1 MQEKKFWTL
10 VALAGLTA
18 VTLVRPERDLDGR
31 PASRPFRTPLTKD
44 GIASGS
50 LSVAGSSSPGASPH
64 PDSSPWLL
72 FRADWSAVLWRVYKK
87 MNDNRLMAVAAG
99 VVFYGLLAVFP
110 AITAFVSLYGL
121 MADPATIHERLTLA
135 TGILPQGALNILN
148 EQLTRLTSHRTSALS
163 IGFIG
168 GLVVALW
175 SANAGAKAVMDA
187 LNVAYGET
195 EKRSFV
201 HLNLVALAFTLGTIL
216 ALMLALGAVV
226 VAPIVL
232 SQLGL
237 SGVNETLIA
246 FARWPIL
253 LGLVVLGL
261 TILYRFGPS
270 LTDPHWTWL
279 FPGNVIAAVSW
290 LILSGLFS
298 WYIAN
303 FGSYDATYGSLGAAI
318 GMMTWMWI
326 SMIVVLLGAELN
338 ADIQRKAKLCLLSPL
353 RRYPSRSWGGQLQA
367 ARDQRWF
374 VFADTSIG
382 VPDASCL
389 RWNFGLELCI
399 MAWPLLSHG
408 PGSEASARILRQP
421 VRNRGAEW
429 RLLSHAP
436 NPIRRALAR

>member
-1 MQEKKFWTL
+1 MEYPPGGVVRVESWCRAGAAEGEHMQEKKVWTL
-10 VALAGLTA
+10 IALAGLTA
-18 VTLVRPERDLDGR
+18 LTLVRSERDLDGR
-31 PASRPFRTPLTKD
+31 PTSRPVRTPPERD
-44 GIASGS
+44 GIGSGS
-50 LSVAGSSSPGASPH
+50 TSISGSSSTSTSPH
-64 PDSSPWLL
+64 AGPAWVL
-72 FRADWSAVLWRVYKK
+72 FRADWGAALWRVYQK
-87 MNDNRLMAVAAG
+87 MNDNRLLAVAAG

-121 MADPATIHERLTLA
+121 MADPSTIHERLSLA
-135 TGILPQGALNILN
+135 TGVLPQGALNILN

-163 IGFIG
+163 VGFIG
-168 GLVVALW
+168 GLLVALW

-201 HLNLVALAFTLGTIL
+201 RLNLVALAFTLGTIF

-237 SGVNETLIA
+237 SGSSETLIDL
-246 FARWPIL
+246 ARWPIL

-261 TILYRFGPS
+261 TILYRYGPS

-290 LILSGLFS
+290 LVLSGLFS
-298 WYIAN
+298 WYIAH

-338 ADIQRKAKLCLLSPL
+338 ADIQRKANS
-353 RRYPSRSWGGQLQA
+353 
-367 ARDQRWF
+367 
-374 VFADTSIG
+374 
-382 VPDASCL
+382 AS
-389 RWNFGLELCI
+389 
-399 MAWPLLSHG
+399 S
-408 PGSEASARILRQP
+408 AS
-421 VRNRGAEW
+421 
-429 RLLSHAP
+429 
-436 NPIRRALAR
+436 

>member
-1 MQEKKFWTL
+1 MQEKKLWTL
-10 VALAGLTA
+10 VALAGLMA
-18 VTLVRPERDLDGR
+18 LKLVRPERDLEGH
-31 PASRPFRTPLTKD
+31 PGSRPVRTPESD
-44 GIASGS
+44 GIASG
-50 LSVAGSSSPGASPH
+50 GSSISGGLSATTSPQAGAA
-64 PDSSPWLL
+64 WLL

-87 MNDNRLMAVAAG
+87 MNDNRLRAVAAG

-121 MADPATIHERLTLA
+121 MADPATIHERLTLT

-148 EQLTRLTSHRTSALS
+148 EQLARVSPPRSSALS

-175 SANAGAKAVMDA
+175 SANAGAKAVMDS

-201 HLNLVALAFTLGTIL
+201 HLNLVALAFTLGTIF

-279 FPGNVIAAVSW
+279 FPGNVIAPVSW

-303 FGSYDATYGSLGAAI
+303 FGSYDATYGSLGAVI

-326 SMIVVLLGAELN
+326 SMIVVLLGAEMN
-338 ADIQRKAKLCLLSPL
+338 AYIQGKAK
-353 RRYPSRSWGGQLQA
+353 
-367 ARDQRWF
+367 
-374 VFADTSIG
+374 FASSTS
-382 VPDASCL
+382 
-389 RWNFGLELCI
+389 
-399 MAWPLLSHG
+399 
-408 PGSEASARILRQP
+408 
-421 VRNRGAEW
+421 
-429 RLLSHAP
+429 
-436 NPIRRALAR
+436 